1 MIGEDHKRQPFFIFS
16 NTPKERKIPDITNV
30 KLSAFRIRQ
39 RNDCFRYTLW
49 EFSRLLVQF
58 LNLSI
63 HILSH
68 ASFSPF
74 SSFSLIN
81 KSSEKEKV
89 KFSLPTPETLS
100 VRSFGR
106 DLIGHT
112 VTNTQSVYGLR
123 FCYVLNPLEKH
134 IFIILMQP
142 APFKL
147 QTGNGHCP

>member
-100 VRSFGR
+100 VRSFGH
-106 DLIGHT
+106 DLIGT
-112 VTNTQSVYGLR
+112 LSQTPNLFMVYA
-123 FCYVLNPLEKH
+123 FVMFFIHWKS
-134 IFIILMQP
+134 IFP
-142 APFKL
+142 SF
-147 QTGNGHCP
+147 